1 MLNLNKLNKFT
12 TDFQENNIFTKRS
25 KLTKLIWSSDVGRIC
40 RLQMGDFM
48 NVKVT
53 CCIFSK
59 IWKASAAFYECM
71 VFFAK
76 NISKSC
82 PKDGNRASVGFYF
95 SGGTTSKENLHF
107 I

>member
-1 MLNLNKLNKFT
+1 
-12 TDFQENNIFTKRS
+12 
-25 KLTKLIWSSDVGRIC
+25 
-40 RLQMGDFM
+40 M

-53 CCIFSK
+53 CTIFSK

-76 NISKSC
+76 NISKSS
-82 PKDGNRASVGFYF
+82 PKVGNHASVGFYF
-95 SGGTTSKENLHF
+95 SEGATSKKYSHL